1 MSSFQKLLSGKRP
14 LAVYFQS
21 WSCGWVG
28 SGENLD
34 LAKIPSPINV
44 VFLSFAKPNCNYT
57 KGSMTFSGTGLDFS
71 SDFAV
76 VKDAIQIL
84 RKRNV
89 VVMLSVG
96 GATYPFDGF
105 NPKAVVDFANDLG
118 VDGIDIDWE
127 PHAGAAEAHLL
138 GPIIGQVRSI
148 YPTGLISIAAFS
160 IGAYGTGPFANSPP
174 SGQNTGMCIPGLQ
187 SNGFQLDFICLM
199 SYDASPIYDPVTA
212 FNAYR
217 SYYNGPILIG
227 AEVPPEAWGGHVIT
241 LSEVERYSKCVF
253 NDPNKSN
260 GLFVWSY
267 QKGGEPSSMSI
278 INTASKI
285 FNASVPTPAIPTPPK
300 PTPPKPT
307 PATPTPATPTPPKPT
322 PPKPTPATPTPP
334 KPTPATPTPTPSVT
348 SWTSNTLYSTGQI
361 VMYNGQKYSC
371 VQGHSSIITW
381 EPSIYTQALWKH
393 APAPA
398 PAHSVTNWAQNTLY
412 SIGQIVMYN
421 GQKYSC
427 VQGHSSIITWEP
439 SIYTQALWKAI

>member
-1 MSSFQKLLSGKRP
+1 MTLFQKLLNNKRP
-14 LAVYFQS
+14 LGVYYCS
-21 WSCGWVG
+21 WSCPWAG
-28 SGENLD
+28 SGANLD
-34 LAKIPSPINV
+34 LSKVQSPINV
-44 VFLSFAKPNCNYT
+44 VFLSFAKPNCNYV
-57 KGSMTFSGTGLDFS
+57 KGSMSFSGTGLDFS

-127 PHAGAAEAHLL
+127 PHGGNSEAHLL

-148 YPTGLISIAAFS
+148 YPKGLISIAAFS
-160 IGAYGTGPFANSPP
+160 IGAYGVGEFANASP

-187 SNGFQLDFICLM
+187 SNGKDLDFICLM
-199 SYDASPIYDPVTA
+199 SYDASPVYDPVTA
-212 FNAYR
+212 FRAYR

-241 LSEVERYSKCVF
+241 LSEVERYSKGVVS
-253 NDPNKSN
+253 DQNKSN

-285 FNASVPTPAIPTPPK
+285 FNA
-300 PTPPKPT
+300 
-307 PATPTPATPTPPKPT
+307 ATPTPTPPKPT
-322 PPKPTPATPTPP
+322 PTPPKPTPTPPKPTPTPTPP
-334 KPTPATPTPTPSVT
+334 KPTPAKPTPTPAKPKPTPAKPTPTPSKPNWAPNT
-348 SWTSNTLYSTGQI
+348 SYTTGQI
-361 VMYNGQKYSC
+361 VTYNGSNYSC
-371 VQGHSSIITW
+371 VQSHSSIITW
-381 EPSIYTQALWKH
+381 EPSIHTQALWRK
-393 APAPA
+393 
-398 PAHSVTNWAQNTLY
+398 L
-412 SIGQIVMYN
+412 
-421 GQKYSC
+421 
-427 VQGHSSIITWEP
+427 
-439 SIYTQALWKAI
+439 